1 MSSNY
6 GKGLAF
12 QLRCRE
18 ALTKMTGLS
27 FEVEIRLPVGTPPKP
42 HAFDLVS
49 SDGTLVVE
57 CKAFTWTTSAKP
69 PSAKISTL
77 REAIGYLHLLPAG
90 TRKILVMKRDCNV
103 RNSEPLADYFVRLNR
118 HFLGTITILE
128 LAERDEMRVVY
139 DG

>member
-6 GKGLAF
+6 AKGLAF

-18 ALTKMTGLS
+18 ALIKMTGLS
-27 FEVEIRLPVGTPPKP
+27 FEAEIKLPIGTPPKP

-49 SDGTLVVE
+49 SDGTLVAE

-77 REAIGYLHLLPAG
+77 REAIGYLHQLPTGTTRILL
-90 TRKILVMKRDCNV
+90 MKRDCNV
-103 RNSEPLADYFVRLNR
+103 RNGESLADYFVRLNR

-128 LAERDEMRVVY
+128 LAERGELRVVY